1 MKIKDNIGI
10 GSLKSLRFIT
20 YSTSVYTNVHI
31 SVPNVLYINAISLVI
46 LSKFFVISHEGLIIT
61 TGGLFR
67 KCDYYFNF

>member
-20 YSTSVYTNVHI
+20 YSTSAYTYEHT
-31 SVPNVLYINAISLVI
+31 SVSNVLYINAISLVI
-46 LSKFFVISHEGLIIT
+46 FSKSFSIPHEGLIIT